1 MDFEDKRIL
10 LTVEMTVCRPR
21 QVLVQVFLNV
31 VGRILLSER
40 TDYWSHVG
48 WA

>member
-1 MDFEDKRIL
+1 MGFEKQRIL
-10 LTVEMTVCRPR
+10 PTVEGTVCLPR